1 MSEKNQW
8 LVADETVEFKK
19 QPVEVQDFRKF
30 TDPFRGIY
38 RICLE
43 WIKQNWKMPACN
55 LYDLESLGS
64 WPTMP
69 QNFPGPGWEN
79 PEREDDIM
87 C

>member
-19 QPVEVQDFRKF
+19 QPVEVQDFRIF

-43 WIKQNWKMPACN
+43 
-55 LYDLESLGS
+55 
-64 WPTMP
+64 
-69 QNFPGPGWEN
+69 
-79 PEREDDIM
+79 
-87 C
+87 